1 MDLDELDDVFA
12 ASNARARRGRRLAR
26 LTFVATAGLTAFF
39 VTLGVVL
46 ADPCSQM
53 MCPMFETPPG
63 PNVAQVTMG
72 LGIAGLAAGLVWMWR
87 ILRAGRDLAARSSR
101 FHRY

>member
-1 MDLDELDDVFA
+1 MDLDELDDAFA
-12 ASNARARRGRRLAR
+12 ASNARARRGRRFAR
-26 LTFVATAGLTAFF
+26 LTFVATAGLAAF
-39 VTLGVVL
+39 VTLAVVL
-46 ADPCSQM
+46 ADPCSGM

-87 ILRAGRDLAARSSR
+87 ILRAGRDLDARSSR